1 MKNIGKIKEYI
12 RESFGWNVEFD
23 DFDILRGN
31 IPYALLDSAEYS
43 MVRCMQFKGVAIEPK
58 PSVDFRTVKSL
69 VRTVERKTGMSV
81 ILILDRLDHYQ
92 RRVLIENRINFLVPN
107 RQIYLPSMGVL
118 VNERGLGALQSES
131 DMLSGV
137 ATAIITL
144 QLSKG
149 ILQGKSISQ
158 VAGIMGY
165 SVKTLSLAVSQLEQ
179 KGLVSYAQAGRKKLL
194 DFRLPPKELWEKAY
208 TLSESPV
215 ERRLF
220 TLNKEKASEIGI
232 KSSDTALSE
241 ISMLTP
247 PQQDVYAV
255 CARNPELKDLD
266 LNPNDGQAI
275 VEVWK
280 TDPKL
285 GSTDGNVDIFLLA
298 LTYKNDDDP
307 RIKKE
312 LDKLLSKY
320 L

>member
-1 MKNIGKIKEYI
+1 MKNIGKIKDYL
-12 RESFGWNVEFD
+12 RKSFGWNVEFD
-23 DFDILRGN
+23 DFDVLRGN

-58 PSVDFRTVKSL
+58 PSVDFRTIKSV

-107 RQIYLPSMGVL
+107 RQIYLPSMCVL
-118 VNERGLGALQSES
+118 VNERGLGALQSEA

-137 ATAIITL
+137 ATAVITL

-179 KGLVSYAQAGRKKLL
+179 RGLVSYVQAGRKKLL

-241 ISMLTP
+241 ISMLAP

-285 GSTDGNVDIFLLA
+285 GATDGNVDIFLLA

-312 LDKLLSKY
+312 LDKLLSEY